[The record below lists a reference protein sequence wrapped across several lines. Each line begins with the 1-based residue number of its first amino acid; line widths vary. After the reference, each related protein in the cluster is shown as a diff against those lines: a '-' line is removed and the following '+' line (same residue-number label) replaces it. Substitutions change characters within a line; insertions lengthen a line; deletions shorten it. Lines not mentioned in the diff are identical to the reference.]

1 MENQSDIDKIY
12 LCAKDPYEAKYQ
24 CLINKRKS
32 VGINH
37 FNDPKAF
44 LEYMMFTKIL
54 MITILI
60 KKIRY

>member
-1 MENQSDIDKIY
+1 MNLIKINQNELIKISKNQF
-12 LCAKDPYEAKYQ
+12 LF
-24 CLINKRKS
+24 NKRKS

-44 LEYMMFTKIL
+44 TEYSNDMHDAYKIL